1 MDDLTGT
8 AGQRARRLL
17 ELESDGSLS
26 AEWLRRQL
34 DLALVAWADD
44 EKTLDIDAEGRED
57 F

>member
-8 AGQRARRLL
+8 AGQRARRLIQ
-17 ELESDGSLS
+17 LESEGSLPP
-26 AEWLRRQL
+26 EWLRRQL

>member
-8 AGQRARRLL
+8 AGERARQLVR
-17 ELESDGSLS
+17 LESEGKPT
-26 AEWLRRQL
+26 AEWMRRQL
-34 DLALVAWADD
+34 ALILEAWEAD